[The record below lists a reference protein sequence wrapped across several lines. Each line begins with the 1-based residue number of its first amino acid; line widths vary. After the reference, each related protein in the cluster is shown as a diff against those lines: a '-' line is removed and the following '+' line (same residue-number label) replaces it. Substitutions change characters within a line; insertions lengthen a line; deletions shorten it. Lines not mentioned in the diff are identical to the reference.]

1 MRIPSRIWLLQT
13 GHMRAAGKRPLRL
26 DQDKG
31 VCRVFRI
38 VMKTFEERKQRATL
52 VCRMLDAL
60 CPKARMILEYSNHWE
75 LLVAV
80 MLSAQCTD
88 LQVNKVTKQLFQK
101 YPLLD
106 DYIRATPSVFEQ
118 DIFSTGFYKNKTKN
132 ILAAAKVVRD
142 RFGECLPKTIPE
154 MLVIPGVGRK
164 TANVVLGNA
173 FGIVEGIA
181 VDTHVKRLARL
192 FGLTTAEDPD
202 AIEQDL
208 MAVLPK
214 SKWFQITYQMIDY
227 GRRYCTARC
236 RHTDCPIFQKIIF

>member
-1 MRIPSRIWLLQT
+1 
-13 GHMRAAGKRPLRL
+13 
-26 DQDKG
+26 
-31 VCRVFRI
+31 
-38 VMKTFEERKQRATL
+38 MKTLGERKQRATL
-52 VCRMLDAL
+52 VCRMLDTL
-60 CPKARMILEYSNHWE
+60 CSDAHMILEYSNHWE

-88 LQVNKVTKQLFQK
+88 VQVNKVTKQLFKK

-106 DYIRATPSVFEQ
+106 DYIRATSSVFEK

-132 ILAAAKVVRD
+132 VLAAARVVQD
-142 RFGECLPKTIPE
+142 RFGGKIPKTIEE
-154 MLVIPGVGRK
+154 MTAIPGVGRK

-192 FGLTTAEDPD
+192 FGLTSAKDPN

-208 MAVLPK
+208 MAVFPK
-214 SKWFQITYQMIDY
+214 SAWFDITYKFIDY

-236 RHTDCPIFQKIIF
+236 RHTDCPMFQKLIS